1 MVIILVTC
9 WDGQRPETRRKV
21 SNISSVFILLYLD
34 FGVLVGPPWLIETFR
49 TVAFRLSS
57 ELRSQRKGQPETRR
71 GLRVR
76 GLAGPVC
83 RPVSK

>member
-9 WDGQRPETRRKV
+9 WEGQRPETRRKV
-21 SNISSVFILLYLD
+21 SNISLVFIFHLD
-34 FGVLVGPPWLIETFR
+34 FGVLAGPPWLIETFR